1 MMKTLAVLAGLALV
15 LPSPVVGTAEA
26 TIHGASKSVA
36 KKRNKIA
43 KAAPAPAEMPAL
55 GVPAQRVL
63 SWVSETG
70 DNAGLPFVVID
81 KPNATI
87 LAFDASGKPV
97 GYGPVLIGRAL
108 GDDATPGVGSKSL
121 AEIGPA
127 EKTTPA
133 GRFLAKFGLAAGHNK
148 VLWVDYATSVAMHTI
163 PTGNP
168 KENRAKRMLSPTVE
182 DNRITF
188 GCINVPKSLYNG
200 KIAPM
205 FGKKGGYVYILPD
218 TKPLE
223 DAFPPLHARPFNA
236 PSLAASESTPS
247 R

>member
-1 MMKTLAVLAGLALV
+1 MMKALAALAGLALV
-15 LPSPVVGTAEA
+15 LPSPIVVTAEA
-26 TIHGASKSVA
+26 ATAAAAKSVS
-36 KKRNKIA
+36 KKRQKVA
-43 KAAPAPAEMPAL
+43 KASPAPAELPTL
-55 GVPAQRVL
+55 GIPAQRVL
-63 SWVSETG
+63 SWVNETG

-97 GYGPVLIGRAL
+97 GHGPVLIGRAL
-108 GDDATPGVGSKSL
+108 GDDATPGVGQKNL

-133 GRFLAKFGLAAGHNK
+133 GRYLAKFGLAAGHNK
-148 VLWVDYATSVAMHTI
+148 VLWVDYATSVALHTI

-168 KENRAKRMLSPTVE
+168 KENRAKRMLSPTIE

-188 GCINVPKSLYNG
+188 GCINVPKALYNG

-205 FGKKGGYVYILPD
+205 FARKGGYVYILPD

-223 DAFPPLHARPFNA
+223 DAFPPLHARPADRNIV
-236 PSLAASESTPS
+236 SNS

>member
-1 MMKTLAVLAGLALV
+1 MMKALAALAGLALV
-15 LPSPVVGTAEA
+15 LPSPIIAEA
-26 TIHGASKSVA
+26 EAATAAAAKTTA
-36 KKRNKIA
+36 KKRKKA
-43 KAAPAPAEMPAL
+43 VKAAPAPVAMPSL

-63 SWVSETG
+63 SWVGETG
-70 DNAGLPFVVID
+70 DNAGLPFIVID
-81 KPNATI
+81 KPNAMI

-97 GYGPVLIGRAL
+97 GHGPVLIGRAL

-133 GRFLAKFGLAAGHNK
+133 GRYLAKFGLAAGNNK
-148 VLWVDYATSVAMHTI
+148 VLWVDYATSVAIHTI

-168 KENRAKRMLSPTVE
+168 KESRTRRMLSPGID

-188 GCINVPKSLYNG
+188 GCINVPKALYNG

-223 DAFPPLHARPFNA
+223 DAFPPLHARPLNSA
-236 PSLAASESTPS
+236 QAAVPMKSSS

>member
-1 MMKTLAVLAGLALV
+1 MIKALVALAGLALV
-15 LPSPVVGTAEA
+15 LPSPAISPAEA
-26 TIHGASKSVA
+26 ATTAASKSTARKRV
-36 KKRNKIA
+36 KKP
-43 KAAPAPAEMPAL
+43 APAPVEMPVL
-55 GVPAQRVL
+55 DVPAQRVL

-81 KPNATI
+81 KTNAMI
-87 LAFDASGKPV
+87 VAFDASGKPV
-97 GYGPVLIGRAL
+97 GHGPVLIGRTL

-133 GRFLAKFGLAAGHNK
+133 GRFLAKFGLAAGNAK
-148 VLWVDYATSVAMHTI
+148 VLWVDYATSVALHTI
-163 PTGNP
+163 PTGNA
-168 KENRAKRMLSPTVE
+168 KENRTKRMLTPTAE

-188 GCINVPKSLYNG
+188 GCINVPKALYNG

-223 DAFPPLHARPFNA
+223 DAFPPLHARPYTNSVASPA
-236 PSLAASESTPS
+236 PAQT

>member
-1 MMKTLAVLAGLALV
+1 MMKALAAIAGVALA
-15 LPSPVVGTAEA
+15 LPSPMTAPAQAA
-26 TIHGASKSVA
+26 TATASQAKAQKRKNAKSVQ
-36 KKRNKIA
+36 KPVELPDLTI
-43 KAAPAPAEMPAL
+43 PT
-55 GVPAQRVL
+55 QRVT
-63 SWVSETG
+63 SWVNETG
-70 DNAGLPFVVID
+70 DNNGLPYLVID
-81 KPNATI
+81 KPSATI
-87 LAFDASGKPV
+87 FAFDASGKPV
-97 GYGPVLIGRAL
+97 GFGPVLIGRAL
-108 GDDATPGVGSKSL
+108 GDDATPGIGNKSL

-133 GRFLAKFGLAAGHNK
+133 GRFLARFGKAAGNTR
-148 VLWVDYATSVAMHTI
+148 VLWVDYATSVAIHTI
-163 PTGNP
+163 PSGNP
-168 KENRAKRMLSPTVE
+168 KENRTRRMLSPDID

-188 GCINVPKSLYNG
+188 GCINVPKALYNG

-236 PSLAASESTPS
+236 AAAPSSEAMPS

>member
-1 MMKTLAVLAGLALV
+1 MMKALAALAGLALV
-15 LPSPVVGTAEA
+15 LPSPIVVTAEA
-26 TIHGASKSVA
+26 ATAAAAKSVS
-36 KKRNKIA
+36 KKRQKVA
-43 KAAPAPAEMPAL
+43 KASPAPTVLPTL
-55 GVPAQRVL
+55 GIPAQRVL
-63 SWVSETG
+63 SWVNDTG

-97 GYGPVLIGRAL
+97 GHGPVLIGRAQ
-108 GDDATPGVGSKSL
+108 GDDATPGVGQKSL

-133 GRFLAKFGLAAGHNK
+133 GRYLAKFGLAAGHNK
-148 VLWVDYATSVAMHTI
+148 VLWVDYATSVALHTI

-168 KENRAKRMLSPTVE
+168 KENRAKRMLSPTIE

-188 GCINVPKSLYNG
+188 GCINVPKALYNG

-205 FGKKGGYVYILPD
+205 FARKGGYVYILPD
-218 TKPLE
+218 IKPLE
-223 DAFPPLHARPFNA
+223 DAFPPLHARPFSDA
-236 PSLAASESTPS
+236 QVATAEVKPGT
-247 R
+247 